1 MRISFCINDLVVFD
15 GSATLISHFPKKFS
29 FPKEI
34 SLMPEFNLKQ
44 NKPGTMK
51 SFQDRKKIVGD
62 YGVCVLWQQHKHEPE
77 LG

>member
-15 GSATLISHFPKKFS
+15 GSATLMS

-62 YGVCVLWQQHKHEPE
+62 YGVCLLWQQHKHEPE